1 MREEH
6 NVRYDFDILLVATIL
21 SEKEK
26 AGLVNA
32 HRGRFEPE
40 NNIEDMKTLV
50 IDDEDIKTEPLINCK
65 FCEKTFCAR
74 VDLKNHMLNDH
85 AKASTDNETNSAKV
99 VNNAENEKR
108 SNATVVADTK
118 DKRNAKSSND
128 NSSPETNPAV
138 PVTKS
143 IEGVLKCKV
152 CGKYVKQSVMVEHKA
167 QHAENE
173 KEAVVL
179 QSKGSSGKSEEAS
192 KKESSPNM
200 AASNKGVSE
209 YAIIGGMA
217 SKANVN
223 KVKVGDSTKK
233 AESAR
238 PGKRKKLASKEW
250 EEEDND
256 DPDDEDFDVEKAKV
270 EARMSPKQLP
280 CKYYSQKFGRFCSKK
295 FSSKVRLLSHMKEAH
310 EAKSKSS
317 GQ

>member
-21 SEKEK
+21 SEEEK

-32 HRGRFEPE
+32 HRDRFEPE

-65 FCEKTFCAR
+65 FCENKFSAM

-85 AKASTDNETNSAKV
+85 AKASTENETSWTKV
-99 VNNAENEKR
+99 VSNAENEKR
-108 SNATVVADTK
+108 SNADAE

-128 NSSPETNPAV
+128 KSSLETSPAA

-143 IEGVLKCKV
+143 IEGVLKCKL
-152 CGKYVKQSVMVEHKA
+152 CGKYVKQSVMAEHKT

-179 QSKGSSGKSEEAS
+179 QSKGDNGKSEETS
-192 KKESSPNM
+192 KKESSSNM
-200 AASNKGVSE
+200 AANKGVSE
-209 YAIIGGMA
+209 RLRIFRGPA
-217 SKANVN
+217 SKANES
-223 KVKVGDSTKK
+223 KVKVGDTTKNV
-233 AESAR
+233 EPAR
-238 PGKRKKLASKEW
+238 PGKRKRLASKEW

-256 DPDDEDFDVEKAKV
+256 DPEDEDFDVEKAKV

-280 CKYYSQKFGRFCSKK
+280 CKYFSKKFGRFCSKK
-295 FSSKVRLLSHMKEAH
+295 FSSKVRLLSHMNEAH
-310 EAKSKSS
+310 EAKSKPP